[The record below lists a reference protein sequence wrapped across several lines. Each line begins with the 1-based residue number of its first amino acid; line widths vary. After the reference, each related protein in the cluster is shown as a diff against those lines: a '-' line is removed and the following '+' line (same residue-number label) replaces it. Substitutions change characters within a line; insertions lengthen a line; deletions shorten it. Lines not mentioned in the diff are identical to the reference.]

1 MRFNSE
7 ITLYTTVEIPDGFGG
22 NKKEISDPIVHSA
35 TVSVANN
42 ELKAKPSGLGYY
54 RIATIMLPKNIL
66 DIKDSVEHNGVSYSI
81 EDRVLYEHS
90 FLEVFKGYEV

>member
-1 MRFNSE
+1 MRNNSE
-7 ITLYTTVEIPDGFGG
+7 ITLYNVEEIEDGFGG
-22 NKKEISDPIVHSA
+22 VQTISSDPVNYSA

-54 RIATIMLPKNIL
+54 RIVTIMLEKDIL
-66 DIKDSVEHNGVSYSI
+66 NVKDVIEHNGVKYSI